1 MGRYIGYDGHGE
13 EVGRV
18 EAPDVEQALQCVP
31 DDERGGLERTLGEV
45 LKAND
50 GYLVDAANGVEVWSA
65 DAAE

>member
-1 MGRYIGYDGHGE
+1 MGRYIGYDSSGK

-18 EAPDVEQALQCVP
+18 DAPDVEQALQWMP
-31 DDERGGLERTLGEV
+31 DGEREGLERTLGEV

-50 GYLVDAANGVEVWSA
+50 GYLVDAANGAEIWSA